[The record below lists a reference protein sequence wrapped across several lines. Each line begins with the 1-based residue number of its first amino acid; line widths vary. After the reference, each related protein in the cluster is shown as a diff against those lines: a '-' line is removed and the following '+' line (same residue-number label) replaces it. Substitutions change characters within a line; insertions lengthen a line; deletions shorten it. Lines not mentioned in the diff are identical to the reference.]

1 MKNLLKALWFL
12 IGEKKHQYLFWE
24 IILFLIHFYV
34 VVPPLLIG
42 KIVDFFI
49 SYQVGQSLVPF
60 YFYTSA
66 LGISFSLISFIRLSL
81 KNTLGNLRSDISY
94 SIKVKGFE
102 KLLDFSLR
110 WHDEEITGNKVQ
122 KIQNGVTAFND
133 LTYIMDNE
141 IVRSVTT
148 FLGIIFVFIFLKS
161 QYVIFFVLY
170 VVGFFIII
178 QYFYDRI
185 QKTNDEYFMSREK
198 AGGSYVESLSN
209 ILTIKTLGASEGFKT
224 HIAQREEVTK
234 QYEYKIRGLYNKL
247 WKTYQAFNGVCYS
260 AFLILVGQGVIA
272 RVISTG
278 SIVVFYGYLQS
289 LTGSTNEI
297 IQIYETVIRSTS
309 GISRLM
315 PIFWTKPK
323 IKTGLLSFSRN
334 WEKISIQ
341 KGNFRYKA
349 KEIKFD
355 KYDNDLSDISLT
367 IHRFQKIGIVGKT
380 GSGKSTLAKLL
391 VGLYEFETGKYKIGD
406 LNFYDIRHDE
416 ILRLMVLVLQDS
428 EMFNLSLRDNIT
440 LMREGD
446 SEVLQKAIEISQLK
460 DVVAKLPEG
469 LNTLIG
475 EKGYHLSGGE
485 RQRVGIA
492 RAIYKNPEIIIL
504 EEATSSLDSKTEQ
517 ALQQALEKNLEQK
530 TLIIIAHRVS
540 TLKNVDKIYVFDEGK
555 IIEQGTY
562 MRLASNPNSHFS
574 RIYNL
579 QNK

>member
-1 MKNLLKALWFL
+1 M
-12 IGEKKHQYLFWE
+12 
-24 IILFLIHFYV
+24 
-34 VVPPLLIG
+34 
-42 KIVDFFI
+42 
-49 SYQVGQSLVPF
+49 
-60 YFYTSA
+60 
-66 LGISFSLISFIRLSL
+66 ISFIRLSL

-209 ILTIKTLGASEGFKT
+209 ILTIKTLGASERFKT